1 MIEHPRDN
9 GHSVRAALARLERDA
24 MAWPP
29 GAWEGTPGSW
39 RSDVEPGA
47 ESFVPYVAPALPMPR
62 KVRWSGMGSLA
73 RELFETVLLTALM
86 FVGIRL
92 VVQNFRI
99 EGRSMEPT
107 LETDQYLLVNKL
119 SYRLFGE
126 PQRGDIVV
134 FEAWGQD
141 KDFIKRII
149 GRPGDDLEIR
159 DSAVYVNGVALDEP
173 YTKDGVTRDTLGPI
187 TLGTNEYYVLGDNR
201 GNSSDS
207 RTFGPLPADKIV
219 GKAWLT
225 YWPPGN
231 IGPIPSNTTSFASSP

>member
-1 MIEHPRDN
+1 MNLHERDDWD
-9 GHSVRAALARLERDA
+9 HTLDARARLERDA

-29 GAWEGTPGSW
+29 AGWERESSSW
-39 RSDVEPGA
+39 RTDVDPGV
-47 ESFVPYVAPALPMPR
+47 ESFLPYVTPAIPVPR
-62 KVRWSGMGSLA
+62 KVRWTGIGSLA
-73 RELFETVLLTALM
+73 REILETVMLTALM

-107 LETDQYLLVNKL
+107 LETAQYLLVNKL
-119 SYRLFGE
+119 SYRVFGK

-149 GRPGDDLEIR
+149 GRPGDELEIR
-159 DSAVYVNGVALDEP
+159 DNAVYVNGVALDEP
-173 YTKDGVTRDTLGPI
+173 YTKEGVTRDTLGPI
-187 TLGTNEYYVLGDNR
+187 TLADNEYYVLGDNR